1 MEEKKQGIGWGIA
14 SFVVSILSILLI
26 KFIIISIMLAVLAIV
41 FGGLSKKNTFGK
53 VGIIIGAISILIT
66 FTLYI
71 LLEVLDISSLF
82 MIPSWYK

>member
-1 MEEKKQGIGWGIA
+1 MEEKNQGIGWGIA
-14 SFVVSILSILLI
+14 SFVVSILSIILI

-66 FTLYI
+66 FALYI

>member
-1 MEEKKQGIGWGIA
+1 MEEKNQGIGWGIA
-14 SFVVSILSILLI
+14 SFVVSILSIILI

-53 VGIIIGAISILIT
+53 VGIIIGTISILIT

>member
-1 MEEKKQGIGWGIA
+1 MEEKNQGIGWGIA

-53 VGIIIGAISILIT
+53 VGIIIGTISILIT

-71 LLEVLDISSLF
+71 LLV
-82 MIPSWYK
+82 Y

>member
-1 MEEKKQGIGWGIA
+1 MEEKNVGIGWGIA
-14 SFVVSILSILLI
+14 SFVMSILSIILI

-41 FGGLSKKNTFGK
+41 FGGLSKRNTFGK
-53 VGIIIGAISILIT
+53 VGIIIGSISILIT

-71 LLEVLDISSLF
+71 LLEVLDVSSLF

>member
-1 MEEKKQGIGWGIA
+1 MEEKNQGIGWGIA
-14 SFVVSILSILLI
+14 SFVVSILSIILI

>member
-1 MEEKKQGIGWGIA
+1 MEEKNVGIGWGIA
-14 SFVVSILSILLI
+14 SFVISILSIILI

-53 VGIIIGAISILIT
+53 VGIIIGSISILIT

-71 LLEVLDISSLF
+71 LLEILDVSSLF

>member
-1 MEEKKQGIGWGIA
+1 MEEKNQGIGWGIA

>member
-1 MEEKKQGIGWGIA
+1 MEEKNQGIGWGIA
-14 SFVVSILSILLI
+14 SFVVSIL
-26 KFIIISIMLAVLAIV
+26 SIMLAVLAIV

>member
-1 MEEKKQGIGWGIA
+1 MEEKNKRIGWGIA
-14 SFVVSILSILLI
+14 SFVLSILSIILI

-41 FGGLSKKNTFGK
+41 FGALSKKNTFGK
-53 VGIIIGAISILIT
+53 VGIIIGSISILIT

>member
-1 MEEKKQGIGWGIA
+1 MEEKNQGIGWGIA
-14 SFVVSILSILLI
+14 SFVVSILSIILI

-41 FGGLSKKNTFGK
+41 FGALSKKNTFGK
-53 VGIIIGAISILIT
+53 VGIIIGSISILIT

>member
-1 MEEKKQGIGWGIA
+1 MEEKNQGIGWGIA
-14 SFVVSILSILLI
+14 SFVVSILSIILI

-71 LLEVLDISSLF
+71 LLKVLDISSLF